1 MFLYGSHIRLSVFS
15 AESPTDGQ
23 PPLRFLTQRHNKTI
37 MKLFRF
43 SPASAGVAV
52 VTAAA
57 LTFTAQIGVPFEAS
71 AQTDPTFRMVLQPGS
86 DESSVIVSWRTKGP
100 ADKEVLEITG
110 PEGTQTFDAQ
120 EKDAGA
126 VAYVSNNATATG
138 LKENTEYTYRVGS
151 DEGGWSA
158 EETFNTGSF
167 GDDWRFITVADAQI
181 GVDTDIKGQ
190 TDQWNT
196 TIKNATADYPD
207 ANMIWSLGDQVE
219 GWGSTVA
226 QYDGFFSAPAIRN
239 YPTNAIPGNHETYP
253 SDLAMKHYD
262 EHFINPNQ
270 DSDLRNFYFERN
282 NVLFIGLD
290 TNAHSEADI
299 DRHAEFL
306 RKTIENRGAFND
318 WVIIGMH
325 HSFFSQGTH
334 YTDTDVTALREKLA
348 PVMSDLDVDVVL
360 SGHDHIYTR
369 THLMDGLTPVETPGK
384 RGDVLDPNDGEVLYI
399 TTSSAGGGK
408 FYDFQ
413 GEDGKKYPN
422 ARMENMDP
430 ALVHDSTAFWRQDYD
445 EDYMVVD
452 VTGETL
458 TFRTYNAN
466 NPYLVDKVTINNN
479 DRAIPE
485 PRKEEPTTPAPATT
499 TEVVTTVVP
508 TTITTTETKEV
519 PTTVTTTLPA
529 EKTTKVITTTVPT
542 TEVKT
547 ETKDVP
553 TTITSTV
560 KEPTPAEVETKVV
573 PTTVTSTVKEPG
585 TTKVETT
592 VVPTTVTSTVKG
604 DGGTKVITKEIPTTL
619 TSTVVVPGGTRTETK
634 VVPTTITSTVAGK
647 PQEPSEQ
654 QPRPSEEP
662 SKDRVS
668 CEEISSGSS
677 GSSAHSS
684 ESSSDED
691 CMSSR
696 GGVIGFLL
704 GAISA
709 LVVAGGA
716 AALAPNSPL
725 RDNIQHMLNSIFGMY
740 IRLF

>member
-110 PEGTQTFDAQ
+110 PEGKQTFDAQ

-167 GDDWRFITVADAQI
+167 GEDWRFITVADAQI

-290 TNAHSEADI
+290 TNAHSEAEI

-318 WVIIGMH
+318 WVIVGMH

-479 DRAIPE
+479 DE
-485 PRKEEPTTPAPATT
+485 PREEEPTTPAPATT

-560 KEPTPAEVETKVV
+560 KEPAPAEVETRVV

-592 VVPTTVTSTVKG
+592 AVPTTVTSTVKG
-604 DGGTKVITKEIPTTL
+604 DGGTKVITKEVPTTL

-662 SKDRVS
+662 SKERVS

-725 RDNIQHMLNSIFGMY
+725 RDNTQHMLNSIFGMY